1 MYLRAD
7 EGAKMSTG
15 NAGLDALA
23 DAIAERVIARMEGD
37 GRPRL
42 LSVVEAAKH
51 LAVSVRTLRSKIAS
65 GEITATRDGRIVR
78 LDRRALDQ
86 WIEFRQSKG

>member
-23 DAIAERVIARMEGD
+23 DAIAERGWREMA
-37 GRPRL
+37 GR
-42 LSVVEAAKH
+42 AC
-51 LAVSVRTLRSKIAS
+51 
-65 GEITATRDGRIVR
+65 
-78 LDRRALDQ
+78 
-86 WIEFRQSKG
+86 